1 MKQIVIKRII
11 KFSKVLNKN
20 LKKHYSDKIITFKG
34 NATKSWGFMKEL
46 IGKPCTSK
54 PCLYVVSEAKII
66 SEARIANKFN
76 PVYRGMFLSDH
87 SAPTP
92 WVNPGRTMLLT

>member
-34 NATKSWGFMKEL
+34 NATKSWGFIKEL

-76 PVYRGMFLSDH
+76 PVYRGVFLSDH